1 MNIIFIGTC
10 GVYHPLIAANI
21 HLNGLNTEDYRKLTF
36 FANHEREESGKPL
49 LVGTDSLANN
59 IYALGVGPDVD
70 MVRKSI
76 EDLRLI
82 LGASEDELQAIP
94 IIIKSQLLLLILH
107 KLSAIGL
114 LRSLLLPWITLLIK
128 KQLPVIKQQLNLAF
142 GDK

>member
-10 GVYHPLIAANI
+10 GVYHPLIAANMY
-21 HLNGLNTEDYRKLTF
+21 LNGLNTEDYRKLTF
-36 FANHEREESGKPL
+36 FANYEREESGQPL

-59 IYALGVGPDVD
+59 IYVLGVGPDVD

-76 EDLRLI
+76 EDLRFI
-82 LGASEDELQAIP
+82 LGTSEADLQAIP
-94 IIIKSQLLLLILH
+94 IIVKSQLLLLILH

-114 LRSLLLPWITLLIK
+114 LRSLLLPWIIFLIK
-128 KQLPVIKQQLNLAF
+128 RQLPVIKQQLNLAL